1 MKALNTD
8 AVRRLYRGKY
18 APASEQQEINGN
30 QIRGLSFRISLAFAA
45 MAAVSDS
52 AAQSLLNAVAHDIGL
67 LRDLER
73 EDSFIKG
80 FRCAVELLEKGEV
93 THAKR

>member
-18 APASEQQEINGN
+18 APANEQPEINGN
-30 QIRGLSFRISLAFAA
+30 QLRGLSFRISLAFAA
-45 MAAVSDS
+45 IAAVSDN
-52 AAQSLLNAVAHDIGL
+52 ATQSLLNAVAHDIGL

-73 EDSFIKG
+73 EDSFVKG
-80 FRCAVELLEKGEV
+80 FRCAVELFEKGEV
-93 THAKR
+93 THAER

>member
-18 APASEQQEINGN
+18 APANEQAEINSN

-52 AAQSLLNAVAHDIGL
+52 VAQSLLHAVSHDIGL

-73 EDSFIKG
+73 EDSFVKG
-80 FRCAVELLEKGEV
+80 FRCAVELFEKGEM
-93 THAKR
+93 THAER

>member
-30 QIRGLSFRISLAFAA
+30 QIRGLSFRITLAFAT
-45 MAAVSDS
+45 MAAVSDN
-52 AAQSLLNAVAHDIGL
+52 ATQSLLNAVAHDIGL

>member
-8 AVRRLYRGKY
+8 AVRKLYRGKY
-18 APASEQQEINGN
+18 APAKEGSEVNGS
-30 QIRGLSFRISLAFAA
+30 QILGISFRISAAFAVL
-45 MAAVSDS
+45 AAVSDHETMK
-52 AAQSLLNAVAHDIGL
+52 LLEEVMHDFDL

-80 FRCAVELLEKGEV
+80 FRCAAELLGKGEQ
-93 THAKR
+93 KQC

>member
-30 QIRGLSFRISLAFAA
+30 QISGLSFRITLAFAT
-45 MAAVSDS
+45 MAAVSDN
-52 AAQSLLNAVAHDIGL
+52 ATQSLLNAVAHDIGL

>member
-30 QIRGLSFRISLAFAA
+30 QIRGLSFRITLTFAT
-45 MAAVSDS
+45 MAAVSDNET
-52 AAQSLLNAVAHDIGL
+52 QSLLNAVAHDIGL
-67 LRDLER
+67 LRDVER

-80 FRCAVELLEKGEV
+80 FHCAVELLEKGEV

>member
-8 AVRRLYRGKY
+8 AVRKLYRGKY
-18 APASEQQEINGN
+18 APATEEPEINGAP
-30 QIRGLSFRISLAFAA
+30 IRGISFRISVAFAA
-45 MAAVSDS
+45 LAAVSDRETVK
-52 AAQSLLNAVAHDIGL
+52 LLEAIMHDFDL

-80 FRCAVELLEKGEV
+80 FRCAAELLGKGEQ
-93 THAKR
+93 KQC

>member
-18 APASEQQEINGN
+18 APANEQPEINGN

-52 AAQSLLNAVAHDIGL
+52 ATQSLLHAVSHDIGL

>member
-18 APASEQQEINGN
+18 APANEQAEINGN
-30 QIRGLSFRISLAFAA
+30 QIRGLSFRITLAFAT
-45 MAAVSDS
+45 MAAVSDN
-52 AAQSLLNAVAHDIGL
+52 ATQSLLNAVAHDIGL

>member
-30 QIRGLSFRISLAFAA
+30 QIRGLSFRITLAFAT
-45 MAAVSDS
+45 MAAVSDN
-52 AAQSLLNAVAHDIGL
+52 ATQSLLNAVAHDIGL

-80 FRCAVELLEKGEV
+80 FRCAVKLLEKGEV

>member
-8 AVRRLYRGKY
+8 AVRKLYRGKY
-18 APASEQQEINGN
+18 APATEEPEINSAPIQG
-30 QIRGLSFRISLAFAA
+30 ISFRISVAFAVL
-45 MAAVSDS
+45 AAVSDHET
-52 AAQSLLNAVAHDIGL
+52 AKLLEAIMHDFDL

-80 FRCAVELLEKGEV
+80 FRCAAELLGKGEQ
-93 THAKR
+93 KQC

>member
-8 AVRRLYRGKY
+8 AVRKLYRGKY
-18 APASEQQEINGN
+18 APAKEGPEINGAPI
-30 QIRGLSFRISLAFAA
+30 QGISFRISAAFAVL
-45 MAAVSDS
+45 AAVSDRETVK
-52 AAQSLLNAVAHDIGL
+52 LLEAVMHDFDL

-80 FRCAVELLEKGEV
+80 FRCAAELLGKGEQ
-93 THAKR
+93 KQC